1 MMNDEYIE
9 IIEPLRLKYNM
20 TGKEGITL
28 LNASILK
35 GGEISYKVFN
45 KLSVKVVFRKHC
57 TRLLVKSALLKLN
70 SIDLGLKSP
79 YEMKSSPD
87 MPAIDFD
94 TEEDVLTYIVSFL
107 ELAIITY
114 EAPKEFVCCSR
125 YKECSERKECVN
137 PNKIRAKQCYYRD
150 NIENGIIYF

>member
-45 KLSVKVVFRKHC
+45 KL
-57 TRLLVKSALLKLN
+57 
-70 SIDLGLKSP
+70 G
-79 YEMKSSPD
+79 
-87 MPAIDFD
+87 
-94 TEEDVLTYIVSFL
+94 
-107 ELAIITY
+107 
-114 EAPKEFVCCSR
+114 
-125 YKECSERKECVN
+125 
-137 PNKIRAKQCYYRD
+137 
-150 NIENGIIYF
+150 